1 MQPPVVRK
9 KIADYIRKQGQPVKV
24 QDLESFLGL
33 PYGNIMQACTRAV
46 AAGEFVKTAQAEF
59 GLRGVAY
66 YTRSVKAS
74 KKTTSGSLM
83 IPKRR
88 SAEVRDIGSWVS
100 KATSTGH
107 D

>member
-74 KKTTSGSLM
+74 KM